1 MLLNLEENALKLE
14 KLNKLILR
22 IGVVIGII
30 AMLMGTILTVA
41 VWNEGYFVGAMMMI
55 VTGAISAFLGFKE
68 LLQPSDHEFHWLP
81 LFYKIVRRSFFFLN
95 AVLIG
100 LVILTVAQML
110 E

>member
-1 MLLNLEENALKLE
+1 MNKE

-22 IGVVIGII
+22 IGAAIGVI

-41 VWNEGYFVGAMMMI
+41 VWNEGYFMGALMMV
-55 VTGAISAFLGFKE
+55 VTGAISVFLGFKE
-68 LLQPSDHEFHWLP
+68 LLQPSDHEFHWLA

-95 AVLIG
+95 VVLIG
-100 LVILTVAQML
+100 LVILTVAPML

>member
-1 MLLNLEENALKLE
+1 MKLQ

-22 IGVVIGII
+22 IGVVVGVI

-55 VTGAISAFLGFKE
+55 VTGAISIFLGFKE

-95 AVLIG
+95 LP
-100 LVILTVAQML
+100 
-110 E
+110 

>member
-1 MLLNLEENALKLE
+1 MNKE

-22 IGVVIGII
+22 IGAAVGVI

-55 VTGAISAFLGFKE
+55 VTGAISVFLGLKE
-68 LLQPSDHEFHWLP
+68 LLQPSDHVFHWLP
-81 LFYKIVRRSFFFLN
+81 LFYKIVRRAFFFLN

-100 LVILTVAQML
+100 LVILTVAPML

>member
-1 MLLNLEENALKLE
+1 MPLKLQ

-22 IGVVIGII
+22 IGVVVGVI

-55 VTGAISAFLGFKE
+55 VTGAISIFLGFKE

-100 LVILTVAQML
+100 LVVLTVAPML

>member
-1 MLLNLEENALKLE
+1 MKLQ

-22 IGVVIGII
+22 IGVVVGVI

-55 VTGAISAFLGFKE
+55 VTGAISIFLGFKE
-68 LLQPSDHEFHWLP
+68 LLQPSDQQFHWLP

-100 LVILTVAQML
+100 LVVLTVAPML

>member
-1 MLLNLEENALKLE
+1 MKLQ

-22 IGVVIGII
+22 IGVVVGVI

-41 VWNEGYFVGAMMMI
+41 VWNEVYFVGAMMMI
-55 VTGAISAFLGFKE
+55 VTGAISIFLGFKE

-100 LVILTVAQML
+100 LVVLTVAPML

>member
-1 MLLNLEENALKLE
+1 MKFDKLS
-14 KLNKLILR
+14 KLILR
-22 IGVVIGII
+22 IGIAIGAI

-41 VWNEGYFVGAMMMI
+41 VWNQGYFVGAMMMI
-55 VTGAISAFLGFKE
+55 VTGAISVFLGFKE
-68 LLQPSDHEFHWLP
+68 LLQPTDGIFHWQP

-100 LVILTVAQML
+100 LVVLTVAPML

>member
-1 MLLNLEENALKLE
+1 MNKE
-14 KLNKLILR
+14 KLSKLILR
-22 IGVVIGII
+22 IEATIGVI

-55 VTGAISAFLGFKE
+55 VTGAISLFLGFKE
-68 LLQPSDHEFHWLP
+68 LVQPSDHVFHWLP

-95 AVLIG
+95 AVLVG
-100 LVILTVAQML
+100 LVILTVAPML

>member
-1 MLLNLEENALKLE
+1 MNKE
-14 KLNKLILR
+14 KLSKLILR
-22 IGVVIGII
+22 IEATIGVI

-55 VTGAISAFLGFKE
+55 VTGAISIFLGFKE
-68 LLQPSDHEFHWLP
+68 LVQPSDHVFHWQP

-95 AVLIG
+95 AVLVG
-100 LVILTVAQML
+100 LVILTVAPML

>member
-30 AMLMGTILTVA
+30 AMLMGTILTVS

-68 LLQPSDHEFHWLP
+68 LLQPSEIF
-81 LFYKIVRRSFFFLN
+81 LFWMKD
-95 AVLIG
+95 
-100 LVILTVAQML
+100 
-110 E
+110 

>member
-1 MLLNLEENALKLE
+1 MNKE

-22 IGVVIGII
+22 IGAAVGVI

-55 VTGAISAFLGFKE
+55 VTGAISVFLGFKE
-68 LLQPSDHEFHWLP
+68 LVQPSDHVFHWLS

-95 AVLIG
+95 VVLIG
-100 LVILTVAQML
+100 LVILTVAPML

>member
-1 MLLNLEENALKLE
+1 MKLQ

-22 IGVVIGII
+22 IGVVVGVI

-41 VWNEGYFVGAMMMI
+41 VWNEGYFVGAMMMV
-55 VTGAISAFLGFKE
+55 VTGAISIFLGFKE
-68 LLQPSDHEFHWLP
+68 LLQPSDHVFHWLP

-100 LVILTVAQML
+100 LVVLTVASML

>member
-1 MLLNLEENALKLE
+1 LKLQ
-14 KLNKLILR
+14 KLNNLILR
-22 IGVVIGII
+22 IGVVVGVI

-55 VTGAISAFLGFKE
+55 VTGAISIFLGFKE

-95 AVLIG
+95 TALIG
-100 LVILTVAQML
+100 LVVLTVAPML

>member
-1 MLLNLEENALKLE
+1 MKLQ

-22 IGVVIGII
+22 IGVVVGVI

-55 VTGAISAFLGFKE
+55 VTGAISIFLGFRE

-100 LVILTVAQML
+100 LVVLTVAPML

>member
-1 MLLNLEENALKLE
+1 LKLE
-14 KLNKLILR
+14 KLKKLILR

-30 AMLMGTILTVA
+30 AMLMGTILTVS

-68 LLQPSDHEFHWLP
+68 LLQPSDHVFHWLP

-100 LVILTVAQML
+100 LVVLTVASML

>member
-1 MLLNLEENALKLE
+1 MKLQ

-22 IGVVIGII
+22 IGVVVGVI
-30 AMLMGTILTVA
+30 AMLMGTILTVV

-55 VTGAISAFLGFKE
+55 VTGAISIFLGFKE

-100 LVILTVAQML
+100 LVVLTVAPML

>member
-1 MLLNLEENALKLE
+1 MKLD

-22 IGVVIGII
+22 IGVVIGVI

-41 VWNEGYFVGAMMMI
+41 VWNEGYYVGAMMMI
-55 VTGAISAFLGFKE
+55 VAGAISVFLGFKE
-68 LLQPSDHEFHWLP
+68 LVQPSDHEWHWLP

-95 AVLIG
+95 TVLIG
-100 LVILTVAQML
+100 LVILTVAPML

>member
-1 MLLNLEENALKLE
+1 MKLQ

-22 IGVVIGII
+22 IGVVVGVI

-41 VWNEGYFVGAMMMI
+41 VWNEGYFVGAMMML
-55 VTGAISAFLGFKE
+55 VTGAISIFLGFKE

-100 LVILTVAQML
+100 LVVLTVAPML

>member
-1 MLLNLEENALKLE
+1 MKLE

-30 AMLMGTILTVA
+30 AMLMGTILTVS

-81 LFYKIVRRSFFFLN
+81 LSTRLCAALFSS
-95 AVLIG
+95 
-100 LVILTVAQML
+100 
-110 E
+110 

>member
-1 MLLNLEENALKLE
+1 MKLD

-22 IGVVIGII
+22 IGVVIGVI

-41 VWNEGYFVGAMMMI
+41 VWNEGYYVGAMMMI
-55 VTGAISAFLGFKE
+55 VTGAISVFLGFKE
-68 LLQPSDHEFHWLP
+68 LVQPSDHEWHWLP

-95 AVLIG
+95 TVLIG
-100 LVILTVAQML
+100 LVILTVAPML

>member
-1 MLLNLEENALKLE
+1 MKLQ

-22 IGVVIGII
+22 IGVVVGVI

-55 VTGAISAFLGFKE
+55 VTGAISIFLGFKE

-100 LVILTVAQML
+100 LVVLTVAPML

>member
-1 MLLNLEENALKLE
+1 MKLQ

-22 IGVVIGII
+22 IGVVVGVI

-55 VTGAISAFLGFKE
+55 VTGAISIFLGFKE

-100 LVILTVAQML
+100 LVVVTVAPML

>member
-1 MLLNLEENALKLE
+1 MKLQ

-22 IGVVIGII
+22 IGVVVGVI

-55 VTGAISAFLGFKE
+55 VTGAISIFLGFKE
-68 LLQPSDHEFHWLP
+68 LLQPSDHELHWLP

-100 LVILTVAQML
+100 LVVLTVAPML

>member
-1 MLLNLEENALKLE
+1 MKLQ

-22 IGVVIGII
+22 IGVVVGVI

-55 VTGAISAFLGFKE
+55 VTGAISIFLGFKE

-100 LVILTVAQML
+100 LVVLTVAQML

>member
-1 MLLNLEENALKLE
+1 MKLQ

-22 IGVVIGII
+22 IGVVVGVI

-55 VTGAISAFLGFKE
+55 VTGAISIFLGFKE

-81 LFYKIVRRSFFFLN
+81 LFYRIVRRSFFFLN

-100 LVILTVAQML
+100 LVVLTVAPML

>member
-1 MLLNLEENALKLE
+1 MKLE

-30 AMLMGTILTVA
+30 AMLMGTILTVS

-68 LLQPSDHEFHWLP
+68 LLQPSDHVFHWLP

-95 AVLIG
+95 AALIG
-100 LVILTVAQML
+100 LVVLTVAQML

>member
-1 MLLNLEENALKLE
+1 MKKD

-22 IGVVIGII
+22 IGVVIGVI
-30 AMLMGTILTVA
+30 AILMGLGLTIA

-55 VTGAISAFLGFKE
+55 VTGAISVFLGLKE
-68 LLQPSDHEFHWLP
+68 LLQPSDHVFHWLP
-81 LFYKIVRRSFFFLN
+81 LFYKIVRRAFFFLN

-100 LVILTVAQML
+100 LVILTVAPML

>member
-1 MLLNLEENALKLE
+1 MKLQ

-22 IGVVIGII
+22 IGVVVGVI
-30 AMLMGTILTVA
+30 AMLMGTILTEA

-55 VTGAISAFLGFKE
+55 VTGAISIFLGFKE

-100 LVILTVAQML
+100 LVVLTVAPML

>member
-1 MLLNLEENALKLE
+1 MKLQ

-22 IGVVIGII
+22 IGVVVGVI

-55 VTGAISAFLGFKE
+55 VTGAISIFLGFKE
-68 LLQPSDHEFHWLP
+68 LLQPSDHVFHWLP

-95 AVLIG
+95 AALIG
-100 LVILTVAQML
+100 LVVLTVAQVL

>member
-1 MLLNLEENALKLE
+1 MKLQ

-22 IGVVIGII
+22 IGVVVGVI

-41 VWNEGYFVGAMMMI
+41 VWNEGYFGGAMMMI
-55 VTGAISAFLGFKE
+55 VTGAISIFLGFKE

-100 LVILTVAQML
+100 LVVLTVAPML

>member
-1 MLLNLEENALKLE
+1 MKLE
-14 KLNKLILR
+14 KLKKLILR

-30 AMLMGTILTVA
+30 AMLMGTILTVS

-68 LLQPSDHEFHWLP
+68 LLQPSDHVFHWLP

-95 AVLIG
+95 AALIG
-100 LVILTVAQML
+100 LVVLTVAQML

>member
-1 MLLNLEENALKLE
+1 MNLE

-22 IGVVIGII
+22 IGVAIGIV
-30 AMLMGTILTVA
+30 AMLMGTALTVA
-41 VWNEGYFVGAMMMI
+41 VWNEGYFVGTMMMI

-68 LLQPSDHEFHWLP
+68 LLQPSDHVFHWLP
-81 LFYKIVRRSFFFLN
+81 LFYKIVRRTFFFLN

-100 LVILTVAQML
+100 LVLLTVLPML